1 MRSSRRDEMT
11 DLVPSDFP
19 GSLDLFG
26 APLTVEETL
35 LEITLA
41 GPGPDA
47 IRLLETLQDRAM
59 TSAERLQVAGA
70 WERQSRWMSAR
81 QQAANV
87 AFVGAGVDSSRDGL
101 RREDARV
108 FELGLQVDCG
118 DTFLKY
124 KLGNA
129 RLLATTLSATAARL
143 ESGELSD
150 YRARLICDRLGGL
163 APAVAQQIEAKVL
176 PTAGE
181 LRMSSLTAK
190 LRRLALAAQGPDAA
204 EQHLQGAANRRV
216 TLDREPAEPGL
227 LGLHAY
233 LPPETT
239 VAMRE
244 ALEAKAAEFAKA
256 DKARQAQDGTPRR
269 TKDQRLADSLAW
281 FVLGPDEDEPSRPAR
296 PKILVQVTM
305 SLPTLLALRDNAGE
319 LPGYGP
325 IPADIARRLAE
336 DADWQRFI
344 HEPVTGYL
352 LDYGNERYRQPD
364 DLRQFT
370 RARDVKDRFPGS
382 NRSAR
387 FGDGDHVEPYE
398 HGTGGNTSAANV
410 ALLSR
415 IGHVAKTHGGWSCEG
430 DANGALTWRSPHGQV
445 YRTTPHDY
453 RDDEPDPG
461 PEMAPP
467 F

>member
-1 MRSSRRDEMT
+1 MSSSRCDETT
-11 DLVPSDFP
+11 DLVASDFY

-59 TSAERLQVAGA
+59 TSAERLRVAGA
-70 WERQSRWMSAR
+70 WERQARWMSAR
-81 QQAANV
+81 QHAANV
-87 AFVGAGVDSSRDGL
+87 AFVGVSADDSTDGL
-101 RREDARV
+101 RREAALM
-108 FELGLQVDCG
+108 FELALQVDCG

-129 RLLATTLSATAARL
+129 RLLATTLSATAAKL

-163 APAVAQQIEAKVL
+163 APVVARQIEAKVL

-181 LRMSSLTAK
+181 VRISSLTAK
-190 LRRLALAAQGPDAA
+190 LRRLTLAAQGAEAA

-216 TLDREPAEPGL
+216 SVDREPAEPGL

-239 VAMRE
+239 VAVRE

-256 DKARQAQDGTPRR
+256 DKAMRAKNGTRRR
-269 TKDQRLADSLAW
+269 TKDQRLADALAW
-281 FVLGPDEDEPSRPAR
+281 FVLGSDEDDDSKPAR

-305 SLPTLLALRDNAGE
+305 SLPTLLALRDNSGE

-325 IPADIARRLAE
+325 IPAEIARRLAE

-352 LDYGNERYRQPD
+352 LDYGNQRYRQPD
-364 DLRQFT
+364 DLRRFT
-370 RARDVKDRFPGS
+370 KARDVKDRFPGS

-387 FGDGDHVEPYE
+387 FGDGDHVQPYE
-398 HGTGGNTSAANV
+398 EGRGGNTSAANV

-415 IGHVAKTHGGWSCEG
+415 IGHVAKTHGGWSCVG
-430 DANGALTWRSPHGQV
+430 DANEVLTWTSPHGQV
-445 YRTTPHDY
+445 YRSAPHDY
-453 RDDEPDPG
+453 RDDEQDHA
-461 PEMAPP
+461 PEMPPP